1 MQCDVN
7 VFNRSCNPS
16 SRSCNPSLQ
25 LPLTG
30 LTIPELNRSQE
41 EADDDDYTGGPG
53 QSAGQGRGRGDT
65 RRMSADVACLQRN
78 RSPGLRETR

>member
-1 MQCDVN
+1 MTFPVCTLL
-7 VFNRSCNPS
+7 

-41 EADDDDYTGGPG
+41 EADDDDYTGGPEQG
-53 QSAGQGRGRGDT
+53 TGQGRDRGDT